1 MPCNTSNGEGF
12 CLIIKFGSKD
22 DKLVI
27 KVNQTQSDESA
38 SNYGSVVKI
47 KFFDSPTSHIRI
59 KYDLSKSEQPKH
71 LEYHTSIEQQW
82 YLLDNLSTVS
92 SLKIQRSLTQQ
103 Q

>member
-1 MPCNTSNGEGF
+1 MPCNTTDGEGF

-27 KVNQTQSDESA
+27 KVNQTQSDEST

-47 KFFDSPTSHIRI
+47 KFFDSPTN
-59 KYDLSKSEQPKH
+59 
-71 LEYHTSIEQQW
+71 EQQW
-82 YLLDNLSTVS
+82 YLLNNLSTVS